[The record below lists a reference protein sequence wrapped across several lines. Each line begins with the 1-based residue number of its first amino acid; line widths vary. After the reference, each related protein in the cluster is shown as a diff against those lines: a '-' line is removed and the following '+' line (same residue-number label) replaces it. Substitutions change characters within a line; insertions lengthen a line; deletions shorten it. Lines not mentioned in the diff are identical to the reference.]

1 MDDRSR
7 RERMK
12 LLALMYGTLV
22 LLYAVLGGLFALAI
36 WLLL

>member
-1 MDDRSR
+1 MEEQSR

-22 LLYAVLGGLFALAI
+22 LLYAVIGGLFALAI

>member
-1 MDDRSR
+1 MEDTTR

-22 LLYAVLGGLFALAI
+22 LLYAVIGGLFALAI